1 MIRKT
6 LLAYFILTLVLPAT
20 SSAGD
25 ASKKVVKKVEMRK
38 TQKVDFDGSDVDG
51 QIRSPDGSLM
61 IEKRG
66 VQFMPLYK
74 VTNQAEKN
82 ILESVEYLR

>member
-1 MIRKT
+1 MILKT
-6 LLAYFILTLVLPAT
+6 VLCYLLLALMLPVT

-25 ASKKVVKKVEMRK
+25 KVVKKVEMRK

-74 VTNQAEKN
+74 VNNQAEKN